1 MPINPLSLFYSVPV
15 QWELDASGY
24 VHLLW
29 KCDRVAMR
37 GICQAGNFDLAEIPL
52 ADLHQVNIY
61 VDRLLV
67 ANPELITVA
76 IDSLY
81 KVALAPAPAL
91 HHNCWFNF
99 ITSMTVKAAQHTW
112 NKIPRSQQSEELFER
127 LITPTVSIQQL
138 LTGFNPKYHPN
149 LLVGLQAWTYKVVKY
164 NSYADLRANG
174 HPYFGLSNFG
184 IVSRSSHTLIR
195 KALLGK
201 IVPTQFESYVS
212 ISKVFKNYL
221 ARSGISVDK
230 LKSDDWQAILVEV
243 HSLSIKI
250 AIEELQ
256 GIVDRVGMLIRADR
270 TQIIEKYDDREGS
283 IPIDRYIST
292 PPPDFE
298 ESQQL
303 FGQLLMLVDGFINS
317 LPVETQQIVKLRHHQ
332 KLTQA
337 DISKIFPK
345 DQSAISRLLGKIY
358 LKLLDLI
365 HSQVSHPDSGKPQ
378 RNSLSIQ
385 AAAQLLE
392 YYFKQKYPAKIT

>member
-15 QWELDASGY
+15 RWELDSSGR

-174 HPYFGLSNFG
+174 YPYFGLSNFG
-184 IVSRSSHTLIR
+184 IVSRSGHTLIR
-195 KALLGK
+195 KALLGN

-221 ARSGISVDK
+221 ARSRISVDK
-230 LKSDDWQAILVEV
+230 LRSDDWQAILVEL

-256 GIVDRVGMLIRADR
+256 GIVDRVGTLIRADR
-270 TQIIEKYDDREGS
+270 TPIIEKYDDREGS

>member
-1 MPINPLSLFYSVPV
+1 MPINPLSIFYSVPV
-15 QWELDASGY
+15 RWELDSFGR
-24 VHLLW
+24 VHWLW
-29 KCDRVAMR
+29 KCDRAAMR

-52 ADLHQVNIY
+52 VDLHQVNIY

-81 KVALAPAPAL
+81 KVALSSPPAP

-127 LITPTVSIQQL
+127 LITPTVGIQQL

-149 LLVGLQAWTYKVVKY
+149 LLVGLQAWTYQVVKY

-174 HPYFGLSNFG
+174 HPYFGLSNLG
-184 IVSRSSHTLIR
+184 IVSRSSYKLIR
-195 KALLGK
+195 TALLGN
-201 IVPTQFESYVS
+201 IIPTQFESYVS

-221 ARSGISVDK
+221 ARSGLSVNK
-230 LKSDDWQAILVEV
+230 LRSDDWQAILVEL
-243 HSLSIKI
+243 HSFSINI
-250 AIEELQ
+250 TVEELQ
-256 GIVDRVGMLIRADR
+256 GIVDRVGTLIRADR
-270 TQIIEKYDDREGS
+270 SPIIEKYDDRDRS
-283 IPIDRYIST
+283 IPIDRYVSP

-303 FGQLLMLVDGFINS
+303 FGQLLMLIDGFINS

-332 KLTQA
+332 RLTQT
-337 DISKIFPK
+337 DIAKIVPR
-345 DQSAISRLLGKIY
+345 DQSAISRLLGKVY

-365 HSQVSHPDSGKPQ
+365 YSQVPHPDSGEPQ
-378 RNSLSIQ
+378 KNSQSIE
-385 AAAQLLE
+385 ATTKLLE
-392 YYFKQKYPAKIT
+392 HYFRR

>member
-1 MPINPLSLFYSVPV
+1 
-15 QWELDASGY
+15 
-24 VHLLW
+24 
-29 KCDRVAMR
+29 MR

-174 HPYFGLSNFG
+174 YPYFGLSNFG
-184 IVSRSSHTLIR
+184 IVSRSGYKLIR
-195 KALLGK
+195 KALLGN
-201 IVPTQFESYVS
+201 IVRSQFDSYVS

-221 ARSGISVDK
+221 ARSRISVDK
-230 LKSDDWQAILVEV
+230 LRSDDWQAILVEL

-270 TQIIEKYDDREGS
+270 TPIIEKYDDRDRS

>member
-174 HPYFGLSNFG
+174 YPYFGLSNFG
-184 IVSRSSHTLIR
+184 IVSRSGHTLIR
-195 KALLGK
+195 KALLGN

-221 ARSGISVDK
+221 ARSRISVDK
-230 LKSDDWQAILVEV
+230 LRSDDWQAILVEL

-270 TQIIEKYDDREGS
+270 TPIIEKYDDREGS
-283 IPIDRYIST
+283 IPIDRYVST
-292 PPPDFE
+292 PPPDFA

>member
-1 MPINPLSLFYSVPV
+1 MPINPLSVFYSVPV
-15 QWELDASGY
+15 RWELDSSGR

-37 GICQAGNFDLAEIPL
+37 GISQAGNFDLAEIPL

-81 KVALAPAPAL
+81 KVALAPAPDP

-112 NKIPRSQQSEELFER
+112 NRIPRSQQSEELFER

-149 LLVGLQAWTYKVVKY
+149 LLVGLQAWTYRVVRY
-164 NSYADLRANG
+164 NSFADLRANG
-174 HPYFGLSNFG
+174 HPYCGLSNFG
-184 IVSRSSHTLIR
+184 IVSRSSHKLIR
-195 KALLGK
+195 KALLGN
-201 IVPTQFESYVS
+201 ITPTQFESYVS

-221 ARSGISVDK
+221 ARSRISVNNLK
-230 LKSDDWQAILVEV
+230 LDDWQAILVEL

-270 TQIIEKYDDREGS
+270 SPIIEKYDDRDRS
-283 IPIDRYIST
+283 IPIDRYVSP

-303 FGQLLMLVDGFINS
+303 VGQLLMLVDGFISS

-337 DISKIFPK
+337 DIAKIVPK

-358 LKLLDLI
+358 LNLLDLI